1 MRLLIVGAAT
11 PGSPRAARPELD
23 PGADVQLILADDYPN
38 FSICG
43 IPSVAKTA
51 LLVGPA
57 PAGPAAPP
65 DPRAFALQVGV
76 GDRLGW

>member
-1 MRLLIVGAAT
+1 
-11 PGSPRAARPELD
+11 
-23 PGADVQLILADDYPN
+23 VQLILADDYPN